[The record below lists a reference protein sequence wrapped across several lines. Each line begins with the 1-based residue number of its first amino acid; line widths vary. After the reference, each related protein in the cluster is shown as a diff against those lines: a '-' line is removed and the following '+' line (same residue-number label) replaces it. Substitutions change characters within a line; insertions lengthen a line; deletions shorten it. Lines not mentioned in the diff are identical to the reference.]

1 VRLVHGYRQAFG
13 LDVGRIF
20 IAVEILPKTNALTVN
35 LYSDRVMLKKRN
47 ENTLEFYHMANQRAS
62 GLPELGLLNAPGE
75 VAVSTTSSETIKTQ
89 A

>member
-35 LYSDRVMLKKRN
+35 LCSDRAMLKRRN
-47 ENTLEFYHMANQRAS
+47 ENTLEFYGMAKQRAS
-62 GLPELGLLNAPGE
+62 RLSALAR
-75 VAVSTTSSETIKTQ
+75 
-89 A
+89 